1 MLMQKDLFNP
11 LETHKLK
18 PLLEQNN
25 IKQSQAAN
33 KLGITLH
40 YLNNILNGHVKPSKR
55 LATAISD
62 LVTKMGPQ

>member
-1 MLMQKDLFNP
+1 MLMQEDLFNP

-25 IKQSQAAN
+25 IRQSQAAN
-33 KLGITLH
+33 KLGITVH
-40 YLNNILNGHVKPSKR
+40 YLNNILNGHIKPSKR
-55 LATAISD
+55 LAEAISD